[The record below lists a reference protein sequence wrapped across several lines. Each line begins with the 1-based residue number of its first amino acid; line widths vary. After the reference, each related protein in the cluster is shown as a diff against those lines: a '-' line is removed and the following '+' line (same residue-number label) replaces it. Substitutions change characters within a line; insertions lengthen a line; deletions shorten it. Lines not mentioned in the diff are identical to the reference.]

1 MTIYTR
7 HGDKA
12 FTTTFDGER
21 TEKTSPTIAAYGDID
36 ELPAHLGLMRAMT
49 TELQKSAD
57 NATDRDTIGQEN
69 QYIEHLQRHLL
80 AVGWCLMST
89 HPSDIDFAALT
100 TEMERRIDTI
110 DAALPPLHTFVVPG
124 NTMAEAQCHVCR
136 TVCRRAER
144 AVAEVARQK
153 AINPQILPFMNRLSD
168 YLFVLARNLNFISH
182 HTEKT
187 WNKTCR

>member
-36 ELPAHLGLMRAMT
+36 ELTAHLGLLRAMT
-49 TELQKSAD
+49 TELLKSAD

-110 DAALPPLHTFVVPG
+110 DATLPPLHTFVG
-124 NTMAEAQCHVCR
+124 SAD
-136 TVCRRAER
+136 
-144 AVAEVARQK
+144 
-153 AINPQILPFMNRLSD
+153 FSG
-168 YLFVLARNLNFISH
+168 
-182 HTEKT
+182 
-187 WNKTCR
+187 W

>member
-36 ELPAHLGLMRAMT
+36 ELTAHLGLMRAMT

-110 DAALPPLHTFVVPG
+110 DTTLPPLHTFVVPG

-144 AVAEVARQK
+144 ALLAAGAVEWAAHT
-153 AINPQILPFMNRLSD
+153 ALLAYINRLSD
-168 YLFVLARNLNFISH
+168 YLFVLARKINALSGTDEI
-182 HTEKT
+182 K
-187 WNKTCR
+187 R

>member
-36 ELPAHLGLMRAMT
+36 ELTAHLGLMRAMT

-57 NATDRDTIGQEN
+57 NATDRDTIGQES

-110 DAALPPLHTFVVPG
+110 DATLPPLHTFVVPG